1 MLLLSG
7 KVLSVVVTLFCNF
20 SNLKFFKM
28 GHTEKSS
35 SKLSKEDLAR
45 LVVDYQGKFNLVLK
59 TVKNNICELKTK
71 FRALKSEF
79 HISFFFYLDFLSRTF
94 TINRTAGE
102 GGGYLFNS
110 SVPFLPASQ
119 YTLSGQLLQKADL
132 YT

>member
-1 MLLLSG
+1 
-7 KVLSVVVTLFCNF
+7 
-20 SNLKFFKM
+20 M

-45 LVVDYQGKFNLVLK
+45 LNLSEFDLVLK
-59 TVKNNICELKTK
+59 TVKGDICELKAK

-79 HISFFFYLDFLSRTF
+79 HISFFFYLDFLSQTF
-94 TINRTAGE
+94 TINRTEGE

-110 SVPFLPASQ
+110 SLPFLPVSQ

>member
-1 MLLLSG
+1 
-7 KVLSVVVTLFCNF
+7 
-20 SNLKFFKM
+20 M

-59 TVKNNICELKTK
+59 TVKDDICELKNK

-102 GGGYLFNS
+102 REGYLFNS
-110 SVPFLPASQ
+110 SLPFLPASQ